1 MALTVTKRPY
11 KKLID
16 PSMRHFI
23 ITLILA
29 LCAAAGFAQDIDN
42 GYVIDQY
49 RYHAQVH
56 ANNSWT
62 VTEELD
68 VTFLEPRHGIYRHIP
83 RIYCINRRGVNG
95 SARYTYRTTVDE
107 IDIPGEDV
115 EIIENDDSQDDI
127 ILRIGNEHTVHDGP
141 HSYTI
146 RYTLQKPDD
155 RWAGGDELFH
165 TVLGPQCNTTIGHFE
180 FRIAFD
186 KPLPTHLAD
195 ELSVQSGPYGSEQNR
210 LDAQVSL
217 TGGCIVGSAD
227 SIEPFQGI
235 SIFAPMEEG
244 YWQGA
249 PSPARSKLYI
259 LLAVTALLFLWLVY
273 YCMTHHRYRPTIV
286 YEYSAPEGLSS
297 AEVGTIIDDSADL
310 SDLTSLVV
318 WWASKGYVKIV
329 EKAAKDYRKTDTLE
343 LVKLA
348 ELPKTA
354 PQYQKA
360 FWRVFFTTND
370 SANLNDLGD
379 KHTEIATAKAALKH
393 YFKGE
398 RSLTKL
404 QFKPF
409 LAWLLFVALGT
420 LAFASSSAVADF
432 DPDIVSAAVICFA
445 APTVLMGFTRIV
457 GSARDMLRGHN
468 ARTIRGFVY
477 VALAAANVW
486 FFAEMFYNAADS
498 YLPLEVYGVLI
509 AAGWMT
515 AFFAG
520 DLISDSAYRLHN
532 MSLLLGFRE
541 FLEKSE
547 LPMLKAQVDENPNF
561 FYDILPYAMVFGL
574 SDKWSKQFAALN
586 IAPPT
591 WYETQGTMLGMN
603 PGLNFNAAHF
613 AQHLTTDFSK
623 SISKSVAAASIDP
636 TQANNSGGGFSG
648 GGGGFSGGG
657 GGGGGVG
664 SW

>member
-1 MALTVTKRPY
+1 MALVVTKRPY
-11 KKLID
+11 KTLID

-29 LCAAAGFAQDIDN
+29 LCAAAGFAQDIDS

-56 ANNSWT
+56 ADNSWT

-115 EIIENDDSQDDI
+115 EIIENGDSQDDI

-186 KPLPTHLAD
+186 KALPARLAD
-195 ELSVQSGPYGSEQNR
+195 VLSVQSGPWGSEQNK
-210 LDAQVSL
+210 LGAQVNIA
-217 TGGCIVGSAD
+217 GGCIVGSAD
-227 SIEPFQGI
+227 SIAPFQGI

-249 PSPARSKLYI
+249 PSPDSTKLYI
-259 LLAVTALLFLWLVY
+259 LLAATALLFLWLVY
-273 YCMTHHRYRPTIV
+273 YFMRHHRYRPTVV
-286 YEYSAPEGLSS
+286 YEYTAPEGLSS

-329 EKAAKDYRKTDTLE
+329 ETNETGKSKDSTMQLI
-343 LVKLA
+343 KLA
-348 ELPKTA
+348 ELPETA
-354 PQYQKA
+354 PDYQQA
-360 FWRVFFTTND
+360 FWSVFFTTND
-370 SANLNDLGD
+370 SADLGDLGD
-379 KHTEIATAKAALKH
+379 KHTEIASAKIALKRH
-393 YFKGE
+393 FRNE
-398 RSLTKL
+398 RSLTAL
-404 QFKPF
+404 QFIPF
-409 LAWLLFVALGT
+409 LAWVLFVALGT
-420 LAFASSSAVADF
+420 LAFASSSAVVDF
-432 DPDIVSAAVICFA
+432 APDIVPAAFLCFT
-445 APTVLMGFTRIV
+445 APTAVMGFMRV
-457 GSARDMLRGHN
+457 VASARDMLRADN
-468 ARTIRGFVY
+468 ARTIRAVIY
-477 VALAAANVW
+477 IALAAANVW
-486 FFAEMFYNAADS
+486 AFAVLFYNAPDS
-498 YLPLEVYGVLI
+498 LLPLEVYGVLI
-509 AAGWMT
+509 AAGWMM

-520 DLISDSAYRLHN
+520 DLITDSAYRLHN

-541 FLEKSE
+541 FIEKSE
-547 LPMLKAQVDENPNF
+547 LPMLKAQVDENPNY
-561 FYDILPYAMVFGL
+561 FYDILPFAMVFGL
-574 SDKWSKQFAALN
+574 TDKWSQQFAALN

-636 TQANNSGGGFSG
+636 TQNNNSGGGFSG

>member
-1 MALTVTKRPY
+1 MTLVVTKRPY
-11 KKLID
+11 KTLID

-29 LCAAAGFAQDIDN
+29 LCAAAGFAQDIDS

-56 ANNSWT
+56 ADNSWT

-115 EIIENDDSQDDI
+115 EIIENGDSQDDI

-195 ELSVQSGPYGSEQNR
+195 DLSVQSGPYGSEQNR

-354 PQYQKA
+354 PKYQKA

-379 KHTEIATAKAALKH
+379 KHTEIASAKIALKRH
-393 YFKGE
+393 FRNE
-398 RSLTKL
+398 RSLTAL
-404 QFKPF
+404 QFIPF
-409 LAWLLFVALGT
+409 LAWVLFVALGT
-420 LAFASSSAVADF
+420 LAFASSSAVVDF
-432 DPDIVSAAVICFA
+432 APDIVPAAFLCFT
-445 APTVLMGFTRIV
+445 APTAVMGFMRV
-457 GSARDMLRGHN
+457 VASARDMLRADN
-468 ARTIRGFVY
+468 ARTIRAVIY
-477 VALAAANVW
+477 IALAAANVW
-486 FFAEMFYNAADS
+486 AFAVLFYNAPDS
-498 YLPLEVYGVLI
+498 LLPLEVYGVLI
-509 AAGWMT
+509 AAGWMM

-520 DLISDSAYRLHN
+520 DLITDSAYRLHN

-541 FLEKSE
+541 FIEKSE
-547 LPMLKAQVDENPNF
+547 LPMLKAQVDENPNY
-561 FYDILPYAMVFGL
+561 FYDILPFAMVFGL
-574 SDKWSKQFAALN
+574 TDKWSQQFAALN

-636 TQANNSGGGFSG
+636 TQTNDSGGGFSG